1 MELQKTSKSHFPAN
15 KLNLVPIDDL
25 PINDMLIDSSIRNAL
40 MKKIRYHIE
49 GLAENSQL
57 AFRSDMGVFLNWC
70 REHNHQAIPVSPQ
83 VFRKFLLMEA
93 HDKSPATILRRV
105 ATVNK
110 IHKLADC
117 KPLTEYP
124 EVVSALKVIQE
135 YSSYEKKQAESA
147 RYKQIQTISALIDKD
162 RLLDVRDY
170 AVLQFAYS
178 TLLRR
183 SEVAKVQ
190 VEHFEYDPETR
201 DGLVKIDKIK
211 SKKGVRDTH
220 YAYLSEQACFWLMR
234 WLKLSGIKEGYIF
247 RSLTRYETL
256 RPRSLDGRGISS
268 AINRMGLYLGDD
280 FHFTGH
286 STRIGAAQDM
296 VSSGI
301 ETTKAMNAGRWRDH
315 KTFIGYVAK
324 LNVKE
329 NGMAE
334 FFRKQH

>member
-1 MELQKTSKSHFPAN
+1 MLLKKHENSHFLAPA
-15 KLNLVPIDDL
+15 KLLTEFDNLPNSDG
-25 PINDMLIDSSIRNAL
+25 LIEPSIKDEL
-40 MKKIRYHIE
+40 LKKLKYHVE

-57 AFRSDMGVFLNWC
+57 AFRSDTGVFFNWC
-70 REHNHQAIPVSPQ
+70 RENKYQAIPVHPQ
-83 VFRKFLLMEA
+83 IFRKYLLEEA
-93 HDKSPATILRRV
+93 HSKAPATLLRRV
-105 ATVNK
+105 ATINK
-110 IHKLADC
+110 IHKLAGL
-117 KPLTEYP
+117 KPISEHP
-124 EVVSALKVIQE
+124 EVSSVLKVIQE
-135 YSSYEKKQAESA
+135 HSTYKKKQAESA
-147 RYKQIQTISALIDKD
+147 RYKQIQTVGALIDKD

-170 AVLQFAYS
+170 AILQFAYS

-183 SEVAKVQ
+183 SEVARVK
-190 VEHFEYDPETR
+190 VEHIEYDPESR
-201 DGLVKIDKIK
+201 DGLVQIDKIK

-220 YAYLSEQACFWLMR
+220 YAYLSEDACFWLMR
-234 WLKLSGIKEGYIF
+234 WLKMANITDGYIF
-247 RSLTRYETL
+247 RSLTKYETL
-256 RPRSLDGRGISS
+256 RPRSLDGRGIGS

-280 FHFTGH
+280 RHFTGH

-334 FFRKQH
+334 FFKKQG